1 MFRTILTTAHCIQR
15 NITKKVYSKCYR
27 LFFGAMDL
35 NQTQDGMYM
44 VKINNI
50 EIHEKY
56 DKNKKYKI
64 EFDFAIITLDCE
76 IDFDEKVAP
85 VCLPKEAACNNP
97 TSYENRSASSTGF

>member
-1 MFRTILTTAHCIQR
+1 M
-15 NITKKVYSKCYR
+15 KVYSKCYR

-56 DKNKKYKI
+56 NKNKKYRS

-97 TSYENRSASSTGF
+97 TSYENRSASSTGFGVAKWTQYPNRGIMPTN